1 MVQHMSQDKVLWI
14 DLQPTLH
21 CLNQRVAQSLSRT
34 FVVQR
39 WSFQHDLDESCT
51 VGTIHELLRQTLQ
64 ASSERYHL
72 IGHGLSGT
80 IAGLFAEKYP
90 TLVKSL
96 TLISVDTLSANHW
109 SSHYLGLRSQL
120 PSSRQSI
127 LRHLSSSLFNTDSSR
142 TVEALSCLLA
152 KCLDTEFNQGS
163 IINSQYVDNLSLSVV
178 PTFVLNGEHD
188 FVIDIN
194 ARDRWSKTLKSG
206 DRYVCM
212 KSGRHFFHFDQSQQV
227 ADLITAFLQMIPGS
241 WIDRE
246 ISSCDFTSFVR
257 S

>member
-1 MVQHMSQDKVLWI
+1 MRIFK
-14 DLQPTLH
+14 
-21 CLNQRVAQSLSRT
+21 
-34 FVVQR
+34 
-39 WSFQHDLDESCT
+39 
-51 VGTIHELLRQTLQ
+51 
-64 ASSERYHL
+64 
-72 IGHGLSGT
+72 
-80 IAGLFAEKYP
+80 
-90 TLVKSL
+90 
-96 TLISVDTLSANHW
+96 
-109 SSHYLGLRSQL
+109 
-120 PSSRQSI
+120 
-127 LRHLSSSLFNTDSSR
+127 
-142 TVEALSCLLA
+142 
-152 KCLDTEFNQGS
+152 FNQGS

-246 ISSCDFTSFVR
+246 VNCFDFTSFVR